1 MDYNTGI
8 FWSGCSLFSYN
19 QEGFTGSRVKNP
31 DSYSLDIERMNGT
44 DLHTLDLQ
52 AGDSLRIQLETLKG
66 SLSMEIKA
74 SDGTTIY
81 QGNGK
86 EATDFTVNI
95 TEDGVYTIAVCARHA
110 KGGMIRINVI

>member
-1 MDYNTGI
+1 
-8 FWSGCSLFSYN
+8 
-19 QEGFTGSRVKNP
+19 
-31 DSYSLDIERMNGT
+31 
-44 DLHTLDLQ
+44 
-52 AGDSLRIQLETLKG
+52 
-66 SLSMEIKA
+66 MEIKA

-95 TEDGVYTIAVCARHA
+95 TEDGVYTIVVCARHA